1 MSEFNICRNAGSTA
15 PSNLSAA
22 TGNFDAGSTADDV
35 RLTFTAPSANS
46 VTSYQIQR
54 ALVSATTGSANTATC
69 RLGATAPSSSDAS
82 GSPVGTSFATVGAL
96 SVAAGK
102 QGSFTNVDLANG
114 GWCYRVIVQDPNVG
128 LISYSNYIPVNI
140 PGTSDTSAPTSISAV
155 RTANAGFS
163 NTLDTGDKLTINFSE
178 PMSIASNAII
188 RVTDSDCGAA
198 HNSGPAACT
207 GANTNTVADI
217 ACALNAT
224 CLLQDGPG
232 GTNSQVLITM
242 TANPS
247 IVSSGSVAG
256 AQFPLVVTD
265 SAGVTDLSGN
275 SWNVTGSG
283 DRLIS

>member
-1 MSEFNICRNAGSTA
+1 M
-15 PSNLSAA
+15 
-22 TGNFDAGSTADDV
+22 
-35 RLTFTAPSANS
+35 
-46 VTSYQIQR
+46 
-54 ALVSATTGSANTATC
+54 
-69 RLGATAPSSSDAS
+69 
-82 GSPVGTSFATVGAL
+82 
-96 SVAAGK
+96 
-102 QGSFTNVDLANG
+102 
-114 GWCYRVIVQDPNVG
+114 IVQDPNVG